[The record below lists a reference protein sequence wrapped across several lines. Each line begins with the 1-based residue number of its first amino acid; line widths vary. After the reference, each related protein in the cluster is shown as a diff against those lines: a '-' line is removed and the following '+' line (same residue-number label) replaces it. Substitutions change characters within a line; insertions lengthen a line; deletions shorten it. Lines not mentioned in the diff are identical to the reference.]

1 MKYNEFEKD
10 LEALEKIPSIKN
22 KKRVS
27 ASANNLIVK
36 KDHQKRIETLEK
48 RIETLEKLL
57 KSIIMD
63 VKRIDYS
70 NFRLHKQQTQRDA
83 DGNYLK

>member
-48 RIETLEKLL
+48 LL